1 MKSFFFPYRFLLT
14 LVSSF
19 VFLSAHISAQNQ
31 TYYKWYDENGQLH
44 FSDTPPLN
52 TQTEVERRQLK
63 NQQLHMPFFDP
74 SMQETPP
81 ILTLDKPA
89 RIGAKTIR
97 LVSPKNDTIFHTNN
111 GTIEL
116 KFETDKPLSSK
127 QYIRVILDS
136 KVRLKT
142 RNSPLA
148 IKGLNRGEHE
158 LKIDLIENKTI
169 IASSKKVRF
178 FIHSASVIKQKGQ
191 AVMAPKAPTLTHL
204 PKNTD

>member
-1 MKSFFFPYRFLLT
+1 MKSLFFPRRFLLT
-14 LVSSF
+14 LVSGF
-19 VFLSAHISAQNQ
+19 VFLSTHISAQNQ

-52 TQTEVERRQLK
+52 TQTEVERKQLK
-63 NQQLHMPFFDP
+63 NQQLHMPLFDQF
-74 SMQETPP
+74 MQETPP
-81 ILTLDKPA
+81 RLIHDPPA
-89 RIGAKTIR
+89 HIGAQTIR
-97 LVSPKNDTIFHTNN
+97 LISPKNDAIFHTNN

-127 QYIRVILDS
+127 QYIRVILDN
-136 KVRLKT
+136 KVRLED
-142 RNSPLA
+142 RNSALS
-148 IKGLNRGEHE
+148 ITGLNRGEHE

-169 IASSKKVRF
+169 IASSEKVRF